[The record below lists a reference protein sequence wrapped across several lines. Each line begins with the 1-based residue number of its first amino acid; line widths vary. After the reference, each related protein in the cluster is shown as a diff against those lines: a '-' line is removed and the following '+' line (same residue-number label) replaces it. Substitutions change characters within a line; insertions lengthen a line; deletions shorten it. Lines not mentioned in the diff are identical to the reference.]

1 MLIQVEGGSNVRGLA
16 GEEMPQLSLK
26 KRIVTRPE
34 PGWQLDPYKLDIG
47 GAFVPFNSI
56 SLYNL
61 ITFV

>member
-47 GAFVPFNSI
+47 
-56 SLYNL
+56 
-61 ITFV
+61 